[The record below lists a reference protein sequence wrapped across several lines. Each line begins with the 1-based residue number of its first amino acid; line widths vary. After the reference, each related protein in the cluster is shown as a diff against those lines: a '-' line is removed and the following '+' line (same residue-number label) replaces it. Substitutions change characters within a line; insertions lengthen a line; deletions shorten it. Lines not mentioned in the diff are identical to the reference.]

1 MFLCVYT
8 HVIFLCN
15 ISLHLNGH
23 MSWSLTA
30 HTAGEAAGVVHL
42 SHGLAGPIS
51 SRNASCALY
60 TLTCRR
66 QTTHRRF
73 IL

>member
-1 MFLCVYT
+1 
-8 HVIFLCN
+8 
-15 ISLHLNGH
+15 

-51 SRNASCALY
+51 SRNASCALH

-73 IL
+73 TL